1 MIPTILL
8 AAGASRRFGDGASKL
23 LHDVNG
29 KPLIR
34 WTAEALDAV
43 VPDELLV
50 VVPPFA
56 GKIREALDGLRV
68 RFVENRRA
76 EQGMGT
82 SIAAGIAAV
91 DERAEAVLL
100 TLADIPFGPALVV
113 PGLVRR
119 YTNDGAAIVAPRY
132 RRGVPGHPVLFARS
146 VFPELALLD
155 GERGARTLVEHDPSR
170 VVTLDVDADAPADVD
185 TPADLMML
193 TMRTERAPRTS
204 R

>member
-8 AAGASRRFGDGASKL
+8 AAGASRRFGAPKL
-23 LHDVNG
+23 LQELEG

-43 VPDELLV
+43 VPDEMLV

-56 GKIREALDGLRV
+56 GHIRAALDGLRV

-76 EQGMGT
+76 EEGMGT

-91 DERAEAVLL
+91 DDRAEAVLV
-100 TLADIPFGPALVV
+100 TLADVPFGPALVR
-113 PGLVRR
+113 PGVVQR
-119 YTNDGAAIVAPRY
+119 YRKAHAAIVAPRY
-132 RRGVPGHPVLFARS
+132 RGGVPGHPVLFGQT
-146 VFPELALLD
+146 VFSELAVLS
-155 GERGARTLVEHDPSR
+155 GEGGARAVIEHDPTR
-170 VVTLDVDADAPADVD
+170 VVTLDVDADPPADVD
-185 TPADLMML
+185 TPEDLARL
-193 TMRTERAPRTS
+193 S